1 MALAVMPENV
11 RAYVGQ
17 VDQLAQDMVGRQ
29 AVSTYVHGSLALGGF
44 NPEVSDVDILVVV
57 DNTPPLD
64 TATLE
69 QFGGV
74 LIGMPSPGRELELSV
89 VASAAARAPSPP
101 WPFLLHVTTTAKNPK
116 VIVGDHLSGDPDLLI
131 HYAVVRA
138 AGITISG
145 RPPLEQI
152 GPVDRSLV
160 LSYLADELAWA
171 QTHAG
176 EAYGVLNAAR
186 AASFLDGGV
195 ILSKIDGGQRQ
206 LAAGGPADLLRRAL
220 EVQMGRTDDRKP
232 TDAAVHFMRS
242 VQARLVAAAQA

>member
-1 MALAVMPENV
+1 MPENV
-11 RAYVGQ
+11 RGYVEQ
-17 VDQLAQDMVGRQ
+17 VDQLAQDMVGHR

-44 NPEVSDVDILVVV
+44 NPVVSDVDMLIIV

-101 WPFLLHVTTTAKNPK
+101 WPFLLHVTTSATNLK
-116 VIVGDHLSGDPDLLI
+116 VIVGHHHSGDPDLLI
-131 HYAVVRA
+131 HYTVVRA
-138 AGITISG
+138 AGITVSG
-145 RPPLEQI
+145 QPPLEQI

-160 LSYLADELAWA
+160 LGYLADELAWA

-176 EAYGVLNAAR
+176 ETYGVLNAAR
-186 AASFLDGGV
+186 AVSFLDDGV
-195 ILSKIDGGQRQ
+195 IVSKIDGGQRQ

-220 EVQMGRTDDRKP
+220 DVQAGRADDRKP
-232 TDAAVHFMRS
+232 TDAAVQFMRS
-242 VQARLVAAAQA
+242 VRARLVAAAQA